1 MREMD
6 DPFQEKRDQ
15 MVESQMIPRGVRDS
29 RVLAAMRKVPRH
41 LFVPEGMQIHAYNDE
56 PLPIGDGQT
65 ISQPYIVAYM
75 TEVLQLKHT
84 DKILEIGTGSGYQSA
99 ILAEIVGSVFSIE
112 IIAALSHKAQKILEE
127 LEYHNIQFAVKDGTS
142 GWEEFAPFDKVIV
155 TAAPAKIPAALP
167 AQLKVAGQMVIPVG
181 QTFQEL
187 VLLYKEKKK
196 IRKKSLIPVRFV
208 PLMSGKK
215 S

>member
-6 DPFQEKRDQ
+6 ESFQDKREQ
-15 MVESQMIPRGVRDS
+15 MVESQLIPRGVRDS

-41 LFVPEGMQIHAYNDE
+41 LFVPESMQVHAYNDE

-75 TEVLQLKHT
+75 TEALQLKHS

-112 IIAALSHKAQKILEE
+112 IIEALSHKAQRILKE
-127 LEYHNIQFAVKDGTS
+127 LEYRNIQFAVKDGTS

-167 AQLKVAGQMVIPVG
+167 KQLKVEGQMVIPVG

-196 IRKKSLIPVRFV
+196 IKKKSLIPVRFV
-208 PLMSGKK
+208 PLLSEKK